1 MQYSDLL
8 NLPILSL
15 DTVFKKLMESVSEGS
30 KERLELPLITIYNH
44 AGNSFS
50 GHLVQYNASEGLL
63 ILAEIAD
70 AEVSLQYISTSGI
83 QNLQVHR
90 SSRYLWTLSDGN
102 VASFLEE
109 NQAPSNLELKALVQK
124 KAELISQEVKSSIQ
138 LILDHDQEHS
148 ALTRYQF
155 KMIIELL
162 SDTILEVCK
171 DPMGLEALSES
182 VSSIQLGIAKES
194 ESVVLEGEKLSV
206 LIPFKN
212 PNKPDIN
219 LNKLQTKIESLL

>member
-8 NLPILSL
+8 NLPTLSL

-30 KERLELPLITIYNH
+30 KERSELPLVTIYNH

-50 GHLVQYNASEGLL
+50 GHLVKYNANEGLL
-63 ILAEIAD
+63 ILAEIVD

-83 QNLQVHR
+83 QNLHIHR
-90 SSRYLWTLSDGN
+90 SSKYLWTLSDGDITF
-102 VASFLEE
+102 FLEK

-124 KAELISQEVKSSIQ
+124 KAELISQEAKSPLQI
-138 LILDHDQEHS
+138 ILAQEQEHT

-155 KMIIELL
+155 KMIVELL
-162 SDTILEVCK
+162 SDTIVGICK

-182 VSSIQLGIAKES
+182 VSSIQLAIAKES
-194 ESVVLEGEKLSV
+194 ESIELEEKKLSIHV
-206 LIPFKN
+206 PFKN

-219 LNKLQTKIESLL
+219 QNKLQTKIESLL